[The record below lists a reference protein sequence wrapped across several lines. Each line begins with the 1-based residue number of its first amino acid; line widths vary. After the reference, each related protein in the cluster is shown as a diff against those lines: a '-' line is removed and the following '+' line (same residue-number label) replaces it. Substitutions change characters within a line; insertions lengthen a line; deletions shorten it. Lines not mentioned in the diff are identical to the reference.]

1 MKYNYGD
8 LPKSE
13 IEVNSKR
20 KVKTNRV
27 QSLLDATADL
37 DDYGTDDCV
46 LASDL
51 LAKAE
56 KKKVERNQSAIK
68 QEDDDF
74 QYYLNGMN
82 SMQDEAVDFSF
93 GVKSAKKKKKKKNK
107 RFNDLF
113 DYDDD
118 DEGDGDKKKKKK
130 DGQPINHKK
139 EFEPELALLRDMQLQ
154 QAKFV
159 DSLQKKYDQLESSN
173 SSARGIRKF
182 TTDLINSISTA
193 RGTSLQIVDKI
204 ISTKRSIADM
214 NFKERKEFGSNNTSE
229 QANMVNYASTYL
241 KTMMEMGRNNIAPAD
256 SSTTQDYADVSSDDD
271 LFDGIEDSLGEE
283 SRDEETLKYLEYENR
298 GVKINVVWH
307 DDLPEDDPDKYEF
320 QAVDKDGVVIDD
332 YPLPEHTRMNIN
344 RSTST
349 ATDLYGNKYRLIVV

>member
-46 LASDL
+46 LASEL

-107 RFNDLF
+107 SINRLVMDIM
-113 DYDDD
+113 
-118 DEGDGDKKKKKK
+118 GDGGYDNFQDFVK
-130 DGQPINHKK
+130 DM
-139 EFEPELALLRDMQLQ
+139 EDFT
-154 QAKFV
+154 
-159 DSLQKKYDQLESSN
+159 SSN
-173 SSARGIRKF
+173 IF
-182 TTDLINSISTA
+182 
-193 RGTSLQIVDKI
+193 
-204 ISTKRSIADM
+204 
-214 NFKERKEFGSNNTSE
+214 
-229 QANMVNYASTYL
+229 
-241 KTMMEMGRNNIAPAD
+241 
-256 SSTTQDYADVSSDDD
+256 
-271 LFDGIEDSLGEE
+271 
-283 SRDEETLKYLEYENR
+283 
-298 GVKINVVWH
+298 H
-307 DDLPEDDPDKYEF
+307 
-320 QAVDKDGVVIDD
+320 
-332 YPLPEHTRMNIN
+332 
-344 RSTST
+344 
-349 ATDLYGNKYRLIVV
+349 

>member
-93 GVKSAKKKKKKKNK
+93 GVKSAKKKKKK
-107 RFNDLF
+107 
-113 DYDDD
+113 
-118 DEGDGDKKKKKK
+118 DKKKPKGKKAKKMQK
-130 DGQPINHKK
+130 D
-139 EFEPELALLRDMQLQ
+139 FESVLLD
-154 QAKFV
+154 AV
-159 DSLQKKYDQLESSN
+159 
-173 SSARGIRKF
+173 
-182 TTDLINSISTA
+182 
-193 RGTSLQIVDKI
+193 
-204 ISTKRSIADM
+204 
-214 NFKERKEFGSNNTSE
+214 GSN
-229 QANMVNYASTYL
+229 
-241 KTMMEMGRNNIAPAD
+241 
-256 SSTTQDYADVSSDDD
+256 
-271 LFDGIEDSLGEE
+271 
-283 SRDEETLKYLEYENR
+283 
-298 GVKINVVWH
+298 
-307 DDLPEDDPDKYEF
+307 
-320 QAVDKDGVVIDD
+320 DKDMKA
-332 YPLPEHTRMNIN
+332 YEKRMTNMLWE
-344 RSTST
+344 
-349 ATDLYGNKYRLIVV
+349 AQGGGK

>member
-93 GVKSAKKKKKKKNK
+93 GVK
-107 RFNDLF
+107 
-113 DYDDD
+113 
-118 DEGDGDKKKKKK
+118 
-130 DGQPINHKK
+130 
-139 EFEPELALLRDMQLQ
+139 
-154 QAKFV
+154 
-159 DSLQKKYDQLESSN
+159 
-173 SSARGIRKF
+173 
-182 TTDLINSISTA
+182 
-193 RGTSLQIVDKI
+193 
-204 ISTKRSIADM
+204 
-214 NFKERKEFGSNNTSE
+214 
-229 QANMVNYASTYL
+229 
-241 KTMMEMGRNNIAPAD
+241 
-256 SSTTQDYADVSSDDD
+256 
-271 LFDGIEDSLGEE
+271 
-283 SRDEETLKYLEYENR
+283 
-298 GVKINVVWH
+298 
-307 DDLPEDDPDKYEF
+307 
-320 QAVDKDGVVIDD
+320 
-332 YPLPEHTRMNIN
+332 
-344 RSTST
+344 
-349 ATDLYGNKYRLIVV
+349 